1 MLNGKNYELFLNR
14 LIDIIISVLFII
26 IFSPIYVVVAFLI
39 WKEDHYSPIYSHI
52 RIGRGKVPFKFYK
65 FRSMVAN
72 ADDIIKKDLALYTKL
87 RSGNNKA
94 IDDPRITKI
103 GRFIRKYSIDEF
115 PQMFN
120 ILKGDMSVVGPRAL
134 RPDEMKLFEERNP
147 QNLAKTDIIT
157 KVRPGLT
164 GYWQVNGRSDI
175 DFDKRMDMDVYY
187 AEKKSLMLDLEIM
200 IKTPMAILSGK
211 GSY

>member
-1 MLNGKNYELFLNR
+1 MLRGKNYELYINR
-14 LIDIIISVLFII
+14 LIDIILSSLFIFL
-26 IFSPIYVVVAFLI
+26 FSPIYLITAFLI
-39 WKEDHYSPIYSHI
+39 WKEDYYYPIYWHF
-52 RIGRGKVPFKFYK
+52 RIGKDKKPFKFYK

-94 IDDPRITKI
+94 IDDPRITKV

-120 ILKGDMSVVGPRAL
+120 ILKGDMSIVGPRAL
-134 RPDEMKLFEERNP
+134 RPDEMKIFEEKSP
-147 QNLAKTDIIT
+147 ENLAKTNMIT
-157 KVRPGLT
+157 MVRPGLT

-175 DFDKRMDMDVYY
+175 DFDKRMDMDVFY
-187 AEKKSLMLDLEIM
+187 AKNKSLKLDLGIM
-200 IKTPMAILSGK
+200 LKTPFTIISGK

>member
-1 MLNGKNYELFLNR
+1 MLSGKYYELLLNR
-14 LIDIIISVLFII
+14 LMDIIISLLFIS
-26 IFSPIYVVVAFLI
+26 IFSPLYIVVAFLI
-39 WKEDHYSPIYSHI
+39 WKEDRYSPIYSHI
-52 RIGRGKVPFKFYK
+52 RLGKDKRPFKFYK

-72 ADDIIKKDLALYTKL
+72 ADDIIKKDLDLYTKL

-134 RPDEMKLFEERNP
+134 RPDEMRMFEEKNSE
-147 QNLAKTDIIT
+147 NLEKTNVIT
-157 KVRPGLT
+157 TVRPGLT

-175 DFDKRMDMDVYY
+175 AFDKRMDMDVFY
-187 AEKKSLMLDLEIM
+187 AKNKSLMLDLEIM